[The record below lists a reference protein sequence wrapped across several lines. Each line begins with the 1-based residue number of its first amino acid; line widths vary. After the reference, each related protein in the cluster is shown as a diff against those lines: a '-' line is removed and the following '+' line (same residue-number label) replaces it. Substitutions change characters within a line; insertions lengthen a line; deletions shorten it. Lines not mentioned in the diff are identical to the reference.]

1 MATQVIQ
8 SQASTNALSAFIQ
21 FWNDVKAIAGNYWY
35 PTKPGERAFTDVIKA
50 WGMLILLIL
59 LIITLVGVTVFNSF
73 VSRYLIDIIT
83 KEKDFTKFF
92 NTLWIYGI
100 ALVLVT
106 LLVGFTKFVRKQIAL
121 DWYQWLNNYVLS
133 KYFSNRAYYKINF
146 TSDIDNPNQRLAQE
160 IEPIANNAL
169 NFSATL
175 LEKVLEMTA
184 FLIIL
189 WSISQQVAI
198 ILIAY
203 TVIGNLIA
211 VYITQE
217 FNKINQEELE
227 LKADYSYALTHV
239 RTHAESIAFFQG
251 EHQESNIIQRR
262 FSNLMKVVKRKV
274 TWERNKD
281 IFNRGYQ
288 AVIQI
293 FPIIIFGPL
302 DIRGEMGFGEISQAS
317 LACSLFANALAEL
330 INEFGTSGR
339 FSSYV
344 QRLSDFSDALE
355 EVTKQPENAS
365 TIKTIEEN
373 HLAFEHVTYKHLTMN
388 RSLSKIR
395 HLLFSQGRFINCWT
409 EWSR

>member
-1 MATQVIQ
+1 M
-8 SQASTNALSAFIQ
+8 
-21 FWNDVKAIAGNYWY
+21 
-35 PTKPGERAFTDVIKA
+35 
-50 WGMLILLIL
+50 
-59 LIITLVGVTVFNSF
+59 
-73 VSRYLIDIIT
+73 
-83 KEKDFTKFF
+83 
-92 NTLWIYGI
+92 
-100 ALVLVT
+100 
-106 LLVGFTKFVRKQIAL
+106 
-121 DWYQWLNNYVLS
+121 
-133 KYFSNRAYYKINF
+133 
-146 TSDIDNPNQRLAQE
+146 
-160 IEPIANNAL
+160 
-169 NFSATL
+169 
-175 LEKVLEMTA
+175 
-184 FLIIL
+184 
-189 WSISQQVAI
+189 
-198 ILIAY
+198 
-203 TVIGNLIA
+203 IA

-339 FSSYV
+339 F
-344 QRLSDFSDALE
+344 L
-355 EVTKQPENAS
+355 VTFNVYL
-365 TIKTIEEN
+365 I
-373 HLAFEHVTYKHLTMN
+373 FLT
-388 RSLSKIR
+388 L
-395 HLLFSQGRFINCWT
+395 
-409 EWSR
+409 